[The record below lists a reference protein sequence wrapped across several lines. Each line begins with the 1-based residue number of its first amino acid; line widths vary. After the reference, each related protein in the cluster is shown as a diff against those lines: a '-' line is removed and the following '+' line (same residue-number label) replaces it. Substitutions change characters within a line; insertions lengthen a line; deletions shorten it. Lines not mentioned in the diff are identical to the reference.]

1 MKQLLWKILL
11 AIAVL
16 AMLAGCGGQPAPAP
30 TQAPP
35 PPTEAPKPAAPTA
48 EPAKPTEAPK
58 PAAEPTQPAEA
69 PQAGALPTPEAN
81 DYPAIYRWL
90 TDAKMYDILPAGDP
104 QPKEPYKLA
113 LNMIIMSQDYTRE
126 VSESAE
132 AYAKE
137 LGMSVQTFDANNDAA
152 KSRSIAETIVA
163 DKYDGMFIYATDP
176 ALGPT
181 ISKMTKDAGIVGVG
195 ADTPMTRDDYYYGVP
210 STYAGY
216 IAGKYMFEQA
226 KAKGWDPKDTVGI
239 FMDISAFTACTMRLE
254 GYKKALEEVFPDFP
268 KENIVWYDAP
278 YTLNEAI
285 KSVSDQVTAH
295 PAKNYFAAVSCSD
308 EMTAGAARAFEAA
321 GYTDKNALVSGQG
334 GGVGPREELKKPGT
348 LYASYTGY
356 MPTCAG
362 KLAVNYLTRILN
374 GEDVPRYI
382 QQYVVLLTKDT
393 VDQYY
398 KDGVEQCD
406 ANAIRGMPMP
416 EKASEAPA
424 AAALPTPEAN
434 DYPAIYRWLSDARK
448 YDILPEGICEAKEP
462 YKLGLNMIIMSQDYT
477 REVSESAEAYAK
489 ELGMSVQTF
498 DANADAAKSRSIAE
512 TIVADKYDGM
522 FIYASDPAL
531 GPTISKMTKDAGIA
545 GVGADTPMT
554 RDDYYYG
561 VPSTYAG
568 YIAGKYMFDQMKA
581 KGWDPKKTV
590 GIFMDI
596 SAFTACT
603 MRLEGYKKAL
613 EEVFP
618 DFPKENIVWYDAP
631 YTLNEAIKSV
641 SDQVTAHPADSY
653 FAAVSCSD
661 EMTAGAARAFE
672 AAGYTDKN
680 ALVSGQGGGVGPR
693 EELKKPGTLYA
704 SYTGYMPK
712 CAGELAV
719 NYLCRILNGEDVPR
733 YIQQYVVLL
742 TKDTVDQYYK
752 DGVEQCD
759 ANTVR
764 GMPMP

>member
-16 AMLAGCGGQPAPAP
+16 ALLAGCAGQPAPAP
-30 TQAPP
+30 TQAPAP
-35 PPTEAPKPAAPTA
+35 PPTEAPKPAEPTA

-58 PAAEPTQPAEA
+58 PAAEPTKPAEA

-104 QPKEPYKLA
+104 EP
-113 LNMIIMSQDYTRE
+113 
-126 VSESAE
+126 
-132 AYAKE
+132 
-137 LGMSVQTFDANNDAA
+137 
-152 KSRSIAETIVA
+152 
-163 DKYDGMFIYATDP
+163 
-176 ALGPT
+176 
-181 ISKMTKDAGIVGVG
+181 
-195 ADTPMTRDDYYYGVP
+195 
-210 STYAGY
+210 
-216 IAGKYMFEQA
+216 
-226 KAKGWDPKDTVGI
+226 
-239 FMDISAFTACTMRLE
+239 
-254 GYKKALEEVFPDFP
+254 
-268 KENIVWYDAP
+268 
-278 YTLNEAI
+278 
-285 KSVSDQVTAH
+285 
-295 PAKNYFAAVSCSD
+295 
-308 EMTAGAARAFEAA
+308 
-321 GYTDKNALVSGQG
+321 
-334 GGVGPREELKKPGT
+334 
-348 LYASYTGY
+348 
-356 MPTCAG
+356 
-362 KLAVNYLTRILN
+362 
-374 GEDVPRYI
+374 
-382 QQYVVLLTKDT
+382 
-393 VDQYY
+393 
-398 KDGVEQCD
+398 
-406 ANAIRGMPMP
+406 
-416 EKASEAPA
+416 
-424 AAALPTPEAN
+424 
-434 DYPAIYRWLSDARK
+434 
-448 YDILPEGICEAKEP
+448 KEP

-477 REVSESAEAYAK
+477 REVAESAEAYAK
-489 ELGMSVQTF
+489 KIGASVQTF

-531 GPTISKMTKDAGIA
+531 GPTISKMMKDANVV

-568 YIAGKYMFDQMKA
+568 YIAGKYMFEQAKA

-590 GIFMDI
+590 GVFMDL

-613 EEVFP
+613 DEVFP

-641 SDQVTAHPADSY
+641 SDQVTAHPADNY

-661 EMTAGAARAFE
+661 EMAAGAARAFE

-680 ALVSGQGGGVGPR
+680 ALVSGQGGGAGPR
-693 EELKKPGTLYA
+693 EELKKPGSLYT

-712 CAGELAV
+712 CAGQLAV
-719 NYLCRILNGEDVPR
+719 NYLCHILNGDKVPTWV
-733 YIQQYVVLL
+733 QQYVVLL
-742 TKDTVDQYYK
+742 TKDTVDTYYK

-759 ANTVR
+759 ENSLL